1 MNKKIKKFLTSN
13 KKNSLDKLNFSK
25 IKLMKLLSVI
35 LSFNINELIG
45 IKSVIENASKS
56 IVVKNKNNKKQ
67 AAILCFFSRTEN
79 IFRK

>member
-13 KKNSLDKLNFSK
+13 KKKSLDKLNFSK
-25 IKLMKLLSVI
+25 ITLMKLLSVI

-67 AAILCFFSRTEN
+67 AAI
-79 IFRK
+79 

>member
-1 MNKKIKKFLTSN
+1 MNKKIKKFLKLN
-13 KKNSLDKLNFSK
+13 KKKSLDKLNFSK
-25 IKLMKLLSVI
+25 ITLMKLLSVI

-67 AAILCFFSRTEN
+67 AAILCFFSSTEN